1 MWHSRSVVD
10 IVNISN
16 KRLFTR
22 EILNAEIGSAL
33 KSGSATPRVA
43 ARPQLKHSVGAQHST
58 LSRAP
63 TCCFLFYSKN
73 IFYLIGLQVFCLK
86 MELSCHAVAIYI
98 LVQRMGSLNLA
109 KESLNPQLFCCS
121 TLVFL
126 WGGRSSSSD
135 LLVRVL
141 RQMVCVSAVACNA
154 SSSNA
159 ITIILT
165 IIMIRIIWSFGASN
179 TGSIASDGLFACNH
193 QDYQ

>member
-1 MWHSRSVVD
+1 MERGKEGVRWSLEEGSSISFSGKTAFHRITILTIFCLICLLRRSPSTQFTIVSFRMWHSRSVVD

-73 IFYLIGLQVFCLK
+73 ISYLIGLQVFCL
-86 MELSCHAVAIYI
+86 
-98 LVQRMGSLNLA
+98 
-109 KESLNPQLFCCS
+109 
-121 TLVFL
+121 
-126 WGGRSSSSD
+126 
-135 LLVRVL
+135 
-141 RQMVCVSAVACNA
+141 
-154 SSSNA
+154 
-159 ITIILT
+159 
-165 IIMIRIIWSFGASN
+165 
-179 TGSIASDGLFACNH
+179 
-193 QDYQ
+193 